1 MLSEPAVRVHAD
13 AETKSEEGTM
23 TISIH
28 TLIPDA
34 DALLA
39 LEPEELA
46 GFVMEHLNSIED
58 KKTLYE
64 LSRYNF
70 SMVNTVKGY
79 PPERYDEL
87 RNALMEAWVWLERE
101 GLLAPKPGRDADF
114 VFITRRG
121 KKMTR
126 HEDVEAYGKA
136 NLLPKKFLHPR
147 IGHKI
152 WAAFLRGDFDVAV
165 LQVFKEV
172 EVAVRSAGGFK
183 DEDHGMQLMQSAFHP
198 EDGPLTDK
206 TLPKAER
213 LGLMFLFSGAI
224 GRYKNPHSH
233 RHVGPIEPS
242 EAAEII
248 ILASHLLRIVD
259 SREPSEA
266 NSVPG

>member
-1 MLSEPAVRVHAD
+1 
-13 AETKSEEGTM
+13 M

-46 GFVMEHLNSIED
+46 GFVMEHLNSINDE
-58 KKTLYE
+58 KKLYF
-64 LSRYNF
+64 LSRYSF
-70 SMVNTVKGY
+70 SMVDTVKEY
-79 PPERYDEL
+79 PPERHDEL

-101 GLLAPKPGRDADF
+101 GLLATKPGRKEGE

-152 WAAFLRGDFDVAV
+152 WAAFLRGEFDIAV
-165 LQVFKEV
+165 LQAFKEV

-183 DEDHGMQLMQSAFHP
+183 PTDVGTSLMRSAFKA
-198 EDGPLTDK
+198 EDGPLTDTSK
-206 TLPKAER
+206 PVPEQEALAH
-213 LGLMFLFSGAI
+213 LFAGAI
-224 GRYKNPHSH
+224 GVYKNPASH

-242 EAAEII
+242 EAVEMIV
-248 ILASHLLRIVD
+248 LASHLLRIVD
-259 SREPSEA
+259 SRESLAQPPE
-266 NSVPG
+266 